1 MVDPQ
6 LTYECGPLCAGGAL
20 FRLGSY
26 VASEV
31 HRSLG
36 IIAFTFGRLVLVL
49 AAVGRTSSF

>member
-26 VASEV
+26 VASEL